1 MKKDGSRPFSCFLKR
16 FSKILEIHARYVY
29 NGTGRAEVMEKIK
42 KALDSVEQ
50 GILVCNGEGRIE
62 YFNDSYGEFVGKK
75 LADVKGKH
83 LTELRPGAVAPTVLK
98 TGIPLHSLRRKENG
112 EDYFADIY
120 PIRSDECVVGTVSIV
135 TNLDHANYLSDQLYE
150 LRKEEDRLK
159 VRMSLTNGTRY
170 TFDSI
175 LGDSFAIRNTIE
187 LAKRIA
193 GFDSAVLLQ
202 GESGTGKELFSQ
214 AIHNASSR
222 RSAPFVAINCAA
234 LNKTLLESELFGY
247 EEGAFTGAKKGG
259 KAGLFE
265 AAEGGTIF
273 LDEVSEMDYDLQAK
287 LLRVLQEKKIRRIGG
302 IREINTDVR
311 VICACNVD
319 INQYITDKKFRSDLF
334 YRISVAPI
342 YVPPLRERRLDI
354 PVLARRFLDS
364 AEIQYKR
371 NYKMTED
378 AKQLMMSYTW
388 PGNIREL
395 KNAVEYSAM
404 MARDGIIDV
413 KCLPLSIT
421 LRNSADGYLGEELI
435 TEDMNTDE
443 YAAMDTADIDPS
455 GSETLAELVNSFE
468 KRAIKR
474 AVKLYG
480 NTTEGKRKAAK
491 ALGISLSSL
500 YSKLGKK

>member
-1 MKKDGSRPFSCFLKR
+1 M
-16 FSKILEIHARYVY
+16 
-29 NGTGRAEVMEKIK
+29 
-42 KALDSVEQ
+42 
-50 GILVCNGEGRIE
+50 
-62 YFNDSYGEFVGKK
+62 
-75 LADVKGKH
+75 
-83 LTELRPGAVAPTVLK
+83 
-98 TGIPLHSLRRKENG
+98 
-112 EDYFADIY
+112 
-120 PIRSDECVVGTVSIV
+120 
-135 TNLDHANYLSDQLYE
+135 
-150 LRKEEDRLK
+150 
-159 VRMSLTNGTRY
+159 
-170 TFDSI
+170 
-175 LGDSFAIRNTIE
+175 
-187 LAKRIA
+187 
-193 GFDSAVLLQ
+193 
-202 GESGTGKELFSQ
+202 
-214 AIHNASSR
+214 
-222 RSAPFVAINCAA
+222 
-234 LNKTLLESELFGY
+234 FGY

-302 IREINTDVR
+302 IREINTDIR

-443 YAAMDTADIDPS
+443 YAAMDTADIDTS

>member
-1 MKKDGSRPFSCFLKR
+1 
-16 FSKILEIHARYVY
+16 
-29 NGTGRAEVMEKIK
+29 
-42 KALDSVEQ
+42 
-50 GILVCNGEGRIE
+50 
-62 YFNDSYGEFVGKK
+62 
-75 LADVKGKH
+75 
-83 LTELRPGAVAPTVLK
+83 
-98 TGIPLHSLRRKENG
+98 
-112 EDYFADIY
+112 
-120 PIRSDECVVGTVSIV
+120 
-135 TNLDHANYLSDQLYE
+135 
-150 LRKEEDRLK
+150 
-159 VRMSLTNGTRY
+159 MSLTNGTRY

-302 IREINTDVR
+302 IREINTDIR

-443 YAAMDTADIDPS
+443 YAAMDTADIDTS